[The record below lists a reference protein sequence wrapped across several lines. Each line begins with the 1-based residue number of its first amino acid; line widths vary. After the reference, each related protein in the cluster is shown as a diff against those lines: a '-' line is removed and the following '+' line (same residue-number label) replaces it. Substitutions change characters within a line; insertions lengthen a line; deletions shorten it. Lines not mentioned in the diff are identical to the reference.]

1 MKKLDA
7 FKFFRRLLPQIL
19 VQSLAIVITGASS
32 YMLMTWL
39 IQDVAQISST
49 YLSALY
55 ETLGT
60 LAITIVILVSTNTY
74 IYRKR
79 LREVRTLSDAI
90 EKVASGDF
98 SYRIPIGKRDP
109 MTQIY
114 EDFNKMSSE
123 LGSLQILRNDF
134 VNRYSHEFKTPIASI
149 NGFSQLLLDKQFPK
163 EEQRQYLEI
172 IRDESERLSKLATNT
187 ILFSRLSAQQIITDT
202 EEYDLGEQ
210 LRQCSIIL
218 SRSWLGKHIAFSGEF
233 PPVLFTGNKELLQ
246 HLWLN
251 IIGNAVKYTPVGGE
265 ISVMLKESQGNA
277 VVCVSDTGEGIS
289 PETREHLFEPYYQG
303 SSEHVSQGL
312 GLGLSIAHR
321 IAELCNGSILVKSE
335 PGAGSEFTVVLP
347 LKRMRT

>member
-19 VQSLAIVITGASS
+19 VQSLAIVITGAIS

-55 ETLGT
+55 ETLGALAMTT
-60 LAITIVILVSTNTY
+60 LILVSTNTY

-79 LREVRTLSDAI
+79 LREVRTLSNAI

-114 EDFNKMSSE
+114 EDFNKMCSE

-134 VNRYSHEFKTPIASI
+134 VSRYSHEFKTPIASI
-149 NGFSQLLLDKQFPK
+149 NGFSQLLLEKQFP
-163 EEQRQYLEI
+163 EDEQRQYLEI

-218 SRSWLGKHIAFSGEF
+218 SRSWLGKQIAFSGAF
-233 PPVLFTGNKELLQ
+233 PPVIFTGNKELLQ

-251 IIGNAVKYTPVGGE
+251 LISNAVKYTPIGGE
-265 ISVMLKESQGNA
+265 ISVTLAEIQGSA
-277 VVCVSDTGEGIS
+277 VVRVSDTGEGIR
-289 PETREHLFEPYYQG
+289 PETLEHLFEPYYQG

-321 IAELCNGSILVKSE
+321 IVELCNGSIFVKSE
-335 PGAGSEFTVVLP
+335 IGAGSEFTVVLP
-347 LKRMRT
+347 LKRAK

>member
-19 VQSLAIVITGASS
+19 VQSLAIVITGAIS

-55 ETLGT
+55 ETLGA
-60 LAITIVILVSTNTY
+60 LAMTILILVSTNTY

-79 LREVRTLSDAI
+79 LREVRILSDAI
-90 EKVASGDF
+90 EKVSSGDF

-149 NGFSQLLLDKQFPK
+149 NGFSQLLLDRQFPE

-187 ILFSRLSAQQIITDT
+187 ILFSKLSAQQIITDT

-218 SRSWLGKHIAFSGEF
+218 SRSWLGKQIAFSGAF
-233 PPVLFTGNKELLQ
+233 PPVPFTGNKELLQ

-251 IIGNAVKYTPVGGE
+251 LIGNAVKYTPIGGE
-265 ISVMLKESQGNA
+265 ISVTLEEVQGNA
-277 VVCVSDTGEGIS
+277 VVRISDTGEGIS
-289 PETREHLFEPYYQG
+289 PETQKHLFEPYYQG
-303 SSEHVSQGL
+303 PSERVSQGL

-321 IAELCNGSILVKSE
+321 IVELCNGTISVNSE
-335 PGAGSEFTVVLP
+335 IGTGSEFTVILP
-347 LKRMRT
+347 LKRVKS